1 MKSWNIRCAIYTC
14 FTTTETLSL
23 GLEMGCGY
31 YVSRNKEATLCRLWP
46 FSVFGARDPNSGT
59 KIMHVQI
66 LSLGW
71 QFNFNMINNYLILF
85 KIWWII
91 NKIYILSNTTWYPPK
106 LNMECIF
113 ILYKYIYIIF
123 RTFLIQYDNIDIK
136 YIFIILSFN
145 INIHTLNIY
154 INYFIFY

>member
-1 MKSWNIRCAIYTC
+1 MNLVKIYTHTHVCVCNKKMKSWNIRYAIYTC

-71 QFNFNMINNYLILF
+71 QFNFN
-85 KIWWII
+85 W
-91 NKIYILSNTTWYPPK
+91 
-106 LNMECIF
+106 
-113 ILYKYIYIIF
+113 
-123 RTFLIQYDNIDIK
+123 
-136 YIFIILSFN
+136 
-145 INIHTLNIY
+145 
-154 INYFIFY
+154 